1 MRENQSWR
9 SKWPIAKS
17 FGSNRET
24 GIIAEANFAER
35 EFGILAETPTGLNT
49 TQVLKSD
56 AAVVPPAVETRLL
69 TRRYASLVAV
79 NHLNFSCPRGAI
91 FGLLGPNGAG
101 KSTLIKML
109 TTLLPP
115 SEGTALVA
123 GYDIIREP
131 RAVRRKI
138 GYVSQMLSADGDLTG
153 QENLSISAKLYGVPR
168 SERPSRIAHAL
179 EFMDLAHVRGKLV
192 KQYSGGM
199 IRKLEIAQS
208 MLHRPAILFLDEP
221 TVGLDPI
228 AKRSVW
234 QNVRDL
240 REEFGTT
247 ILMTTHDMQE
257 ADELCETV
265 AFMHGGKLAAT
276 GAPEALKS
284 ALGADASLGDVFIH
298 CTGATIAEGGD
309 FKDAARLRST
319 AKRLG

>member
-1 MRENQSWR
+1 
-9 SKWPIAKS
+9 
-17 FGSNRET
+17 
-24 GIIAEANFAER
+24 
-35 EFGILAETPTGLNT
+35 LAETTGNLRATN
-49 TQVLKSD
+49 
-56 AAVVPPAVETRLL
+56 AGPPGESISPATENAVETFSL
-69 TRRYASLVAV
+69 TRRYGPLVAV
-79 NHLNFSCPRGAI
+79 NHLNFTCPCRSI

-123 GYDIIREP
+123 GHDIRGDP
-131 RAVRRKI
+131 RAVRRRI

-153 QENLSISAKLYGVPR
+153 YENLAISAKLYGVPR
-168 SERPSRIAHAL
+168 SERSSRIGHAL
-179 EFMDLAHVRGKLV
+179 DFMDLSPVAGKLV

-208 MLHRPAILFLDEP
+208 MLHRPSILFLDEP

-228 AKRSVW
+228 AKQSVW

-240 REEFGTT
+240 RREIGTT

-265 AFMHGGKLAAT
+265 AFLHSGELAAL
-276 GAPEALKS
+276 GSPAALKS
-284 ALGADASLGDVFIH
+284 ALGRDASLGDVFIH
-298 CTGATIAEGGD
+298 CTGATIFDGGD
-309 FKDAARLRST
+309 FRDAARMRST
-319 AKRLG
+319 TKRLG